1 MLLYRRHYLA
11 LADVGQQAFRSLAR
25 RNQVPRLPNA
35 PDEQQLH
42 QSELPADEDRD
53 AFGYHPIEAI
63 MLGIADALVNQ
74 ASTSRDAAKVSVETW
89 PQFVIDAVKR
99 VEQGE
104 NIFACFFTMAGKGG
118 RVVVTDDEERA
129 KVPSFLGVGTLSEV
143 TTSLEVMAATR
154 GTPLGCATLINLT
167 PMISRA
173 SHLFGQLTDGKSL
186 SETVER

>member
-11 LADVGQQAFRSLAR
+11 LAGVSTEAFKSMSR
-25 RNQVPRLPNA
+25 RNQVPRLPNS
-35 PDEQQLH
+35 PEERQLH
-42 QSELPADEDRD
+42 QSQLPADDDRD
-53 AFGYHPIEAI
+53 AFGYHPIESI
-63 MLGIADALVNQ
+63 MLGIADAQVNQ
-74 ASTSRDAAKVSVETW
+74 ASTSREAAKVAVEAW
-89 PQFVIDAVKR
+89 PQFVVEAVKR

-104 NIFACFFTMAGKGG
+104 SIFACFFTMAGKGG
-118 RVVVTDDEERA
+118 RVVITDDENRA

-143 TTSLEVMAATR
+143 TTSLEAMAATR

>member
-11 LADVGQQAFRSLAR
+11 LADVNQQAFRSLAR
-25 RNQVPRLPNA
+25 RNQVPRLPDA
-35 PDEQQLH
+35 GEERLLTQGDRQPDE
-42 QSELPADEDRD
+42 DTD

-74 ASTSRDAAKVSVETW
+74 ASTSRDAARVSVEAW
-89 PQFVIDAVKR
+89 PQFVVDAVKR

-104 NIFACFFTMAGKGG
+104 SIFACFFTMSGKGG
-118 RVVVTDDEERA
+118 RVIGTDDEDRE

-167 PMISRA
+167 PMIARA
-173 SHLFGQLTDGKSL
+173 SHLFGQLTDGKTL
-186 SETVER
+186 TEAMER